1 MMDRES
7 EEQPGRRVGDEGQW
21 LESNSSESL
30 GKQDQ
35 RWPTATGQASVLCGP
50 EEKKERCESTAGQA
64 SRALMAVFFLPVS

>member
-35 RWPTATGQASVLCGP
+35 RWPTADWAGLGAVWARR
-50 EEKKERCESTAGQA
+50 EKG
-64 SRALMAVFFLPVS
+64 AV